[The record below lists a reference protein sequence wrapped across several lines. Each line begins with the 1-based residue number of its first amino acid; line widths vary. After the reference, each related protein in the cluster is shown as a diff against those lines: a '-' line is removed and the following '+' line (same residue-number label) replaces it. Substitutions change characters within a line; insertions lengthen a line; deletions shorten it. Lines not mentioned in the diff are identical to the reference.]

1 MVFCFVLFCFAGSTV
16 YTEENTQASTGSFG
30 SNSENMN
37 EDSNMSFP
45 ENSESNT
52 MPEYSQDSNDADP
65 EMRVGKFL
73 CDGLDAQFATVFCPF
88 SPSLYLSTCRGVL
101 RLLFTAIK

>member
-1 MVFCFVLFCFAGSTV
+1 MLLENKSYLWLLFSYELFLFPALCNCTHPSLAMYFAGTSV

-30 SNSENMN
+30 SNSENLN

-65 EMRVGKFL
+65 EMRVGKQNL
-73 CDGLDAQFATVFCPF
+73 NGLLWFW
-88 SPSLYLSTCRGVL
+88 
-101 RLLFTAIK
+101 

>member
-1 MVFCFVLFCFAGSTV
+1 MFLTGNSV

-30 SNSENMN
+30 SNSEILN

-45 ENSESNT
+45 ENSENT

-65 EMRVGKFL
+65 EMRVGEWSSSISYRKQVYFVFL
-73 CDGLDAQFATVFCPF
+73 
-88 SPSLYLSTCRGVL
+88 
-101 RLLFTAIK
+101 

>member
-1 MVFCFVLFCFAGSTV
+1 M

-30 SNSENMN
+30 SNSENLN

-65 EMRVGKFL
+65 EMRVGELPCDSYNTLFETILFPLPPSVCLTTRTSLLKLFL
-73 CDGLDAQFATVFCPF
+73 SAVQ
-88 SPSLYLSTCRGVL
+88 
-101 RLLFTAIK
+101 